1 MAKRSP
7 VVEMVSYGIYKE
19 WDSRSKELPKI
30 IDFTTKI
37 PADEEIEFG
46 YIVNIKKAKGEV
58 IEFCIDHPGVKGKKG
73 QILEPFTG
81 EMHVGS
87 NDWDFYLGDTIQ
99 LLDPIDGF
107 ESNIGKWRMTIQLGN
122 KVISDKTFDVFA
134 RDEGEFWKRRGF

>member
-7 VVEMVSYGIYKE
+7 VVEMLSYGIYKE
-19 WDSRSKELPKI
+19 WDSKSKQLPKI
-30 IDFTTKI
+30 QEFTTKV

-58 IEFCIDHPGVKGKKG
+58 IEFCIQHPGVKGKKG
-73 QILEPFTG
+73 QTLEPFTG
-81 EMHVGS
+81 DMHVGS

-99 LLDPIDGF
+99 LLDPINGY
-107 ESNIGKWRMTIQLGN
+107 ESNIGKWRMTISMN
-122 KVISDKTFDVFA
+122 HKVIADKTFDVFS

>member
-81 EMHVGS
+81 EMHIGS

>member
-7 VVEMVSYGIYKE
+7 VVEMTSYGIYQE
-19 WDSRSKELPKI
+19 WDSKSKHLPQIKE
-30 IDFTTKI
+30 FTTKV

-46 YIVNIKKAKGEV
+46 FIVNIKKAKGEV

-73 QILEPFTG
+73 QTLEPFTG
-81 EMHVGS
+81 DLHVGS

-107 ESNIGKWRMTIQLGN
+107 ESNIGKWRMSITLNGR
-122 KVISDKTFDVFA
+122 VIADKTFDVFA
-134 RDEGEFWKRRGF
+134 RDEGEFWKSRGF

>member
-30 IDFTTKI
+30 VDFTTKV

-81 EMHVGS
+81 ELHVGS